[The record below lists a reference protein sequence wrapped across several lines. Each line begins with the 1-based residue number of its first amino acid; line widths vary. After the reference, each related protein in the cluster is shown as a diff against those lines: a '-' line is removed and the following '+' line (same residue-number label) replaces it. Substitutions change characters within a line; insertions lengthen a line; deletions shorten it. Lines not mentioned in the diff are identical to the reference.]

1 MAGANHLFDRQTLK
15 GHGPFDSANLI
26 DLVLPLPHQGT
37 AMHTTET
44 THTQPGRSG
53 AVSALIGDRGGD
65 VDSENQS
72 AREAYAW
79 IQNFNNG
86 NQNNNWKN
94 NNNRARAVRR
104 VYPFNPLVL

>member
-1 MAGANHLFDRQTLK
+1 MAGAKHPFDRQTLK

-53 AVSALIGDRGGD
+53 AMT
-65 VDSENQS
+65 
-72 AREAYAW
+72 
-79 IQNFNNG
+79 
-86 NQNNNWKN
+86 
-94 NNNRARAVRR
+94 
-104 VYPFNPLVL
+104 